1 MPNHWYDHTDG
12 SYTTGGTTLET
23 VATIAQPGHYRL
35 EIDDAAVVGGTS
47 PDIYES
53 HLFANARNGGT
64 ERLVEGFPV
73 SRVGAVKIS
82 GIWTCEFDVGDTAT
96 LKFKRV
102 QGSDRAIPYRIQRAG
117 GRAGTVQ
124 SDAGNSATQFKS
136 DFTETAT
143 DYWKRAL
150 VRMLNGS
157 LKDQVAEVSAYDGT
171 NKIVTVTGGF
181 TGTPANGDDFELIG

>member
-1 MPNHWYDHTDG
+1 
-12 SYTTGGTTLET
+12 
-23 VATIAQPGHYRL
+23 
-35 EIDDAAVVGGTS
+35 
-47 PDIYES
+47 
-53 HLFANARNGGT
+53 NGGT

-82 GIWTCEFDVGDTAT
+82 GIWTCESDVGDTAT

-102 QGSDRAIPYRIQRAG
+102 QGSDRAIPYRIERAG

-150 VRMLNGS
+150 VRFLNGT
-157 LKDQVAEVSAYDGT
+157 LKDQIAEVSAYNGST
-171 NKIVTVTGGF
+171 KVLTVTAGF
-181 TGTPANGDDFELIG
+181 TGTPSAGD